1 MLRQLLFML
10 LAFAIG
16 SAVAG
21 ILGAANL
28 GVALS
33 VGAICLLAT
42 LVFLVLRE

>member
-21 ILGAANL
+21 ALGAANL

-33 VGAICLLAT
+33 VGAICFVAT
-42 LVFLVLRE
+42 LVFLILRE